1 MKLNTK
7 KFKNTSENLSLKS
20 RQFIKPRQSLKS
32 RQFLKSRQ
40 SLKSIKLH
48 SFSPLLNKE
57 LQERIEKHQ
66 LHIETLIEI
75 NEKYSDTIGKL
86 RARLKELIVKS

>member
-1 MKLNTK
+1 MIQELENKIKELEEKLQMEIMVK
-7 KFKNTSENLSLKS
+7 KSEV
-20 RQFIKPRQSLKS
+20 
-32 RQFLKSRQ
+32 
-40 SLKSIKLH
+40 
-48 SFSPLLNKE
+48 LLNKE

-86 RARLKELIVKS
+86 RARLKEIIVKI

>member
-1 MKLNTK
+1 MSEDRIKELEEQLQMEISVK
-7 KFKNTSENLSLKS
+7 KSEV
-20 RQFIKPRQSLKS
+20 
-32 RQFLKSRQ
+32 
-40 SLKSIKLH
+40 
-48 SFSPLLNKE
+48 LLNKE

>member
-1 MKLNTK
+1 MVKDQKIKELEEQLQMEISVK
-7 KFKNTSENLSLKS
+7 KSE
-20 RQFIKPRQSLKS
+20 IM
-32 RQFLKSRQ
+32 
-40 SLKSIKLH
+40 
-48 SFSPLLNKE
+48 LNKE
-57 LQERIEKHQ
+57 LNERIEKHL